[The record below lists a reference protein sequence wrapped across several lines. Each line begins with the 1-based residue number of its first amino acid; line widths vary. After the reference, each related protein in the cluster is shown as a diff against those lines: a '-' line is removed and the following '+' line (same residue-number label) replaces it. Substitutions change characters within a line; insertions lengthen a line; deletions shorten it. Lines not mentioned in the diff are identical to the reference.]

1 MRSVGRSVLA
11 VIVGLVVASVIITA
25 FEIVNSQVYPLPPGV
40 DPTDQEAL
48 RAVAK
53 DIPTGAFVLVI
64 AGWAAG
70 ALAGA
75 WSAGRIAGRSPLVH
89 GLVVAVLLLTFGVIN
104 MLLIPHPLWVWLVGI
119 VAFLGCGYAGARLAT
134 RPALTI

>member
-1 MRSVGRSVLA
+1 MRSFVRSILA
-11 VIVGLVVASVIITA
+11 VIAGLVVAVIIITV
-25 FEIVNSQVYPLPPGV
+25 FEMVNSQVYPLPPGV

-53 DIPTGAFVLVI
+53 DIPAGAFVLVV

-75 WSAGRIAGRSPLVH
+75 WSAGRLVGRSSLVH
-89 GLVVAVLLLTFGVIN
+89 GMVVAVLLFIFGVIN
-104 MLLIPHPLWVWLVGI
+104 MLLIPHPVWLAGI
-119 VAFLGCGYAGARLAT
+119 VGFLGCGYVGARLAA
-134 RPALTI
+134 RPAPTA